1 MIRKHERT
9 KLPKPDRVA
18 LKSLKNDKDIVILP
32 TDKGGVTL
40 VMSRHEYVNKMKVIL
55 SDTLAYTRV

>member
-9 KLPKPDRVA
+9 KLPKPDRVE

-32 TDKGGVTL
+32 ADKGGVTL
-40 VMSRHEYVNKMKVIL
+40 VMSRHEYVNKMKGIL
-55 SDTLAYTRV
+55 SDTQAYTRV